1 MNDRFRDDAWCKQFW
16 EILISAN
23 VLSVFYRLEGNG
35 RQLADDYRFNAL
47 KRKGVDL
54 IKYLYTTV
62 WDMEYIVE
70 SDAHV
75 KS

>member
-1 MNDRFRDDAWCKQFW
+1 M
-16 EILISAN
+16 
-23 VLSVFYRLEGNG
+23 
-35 RQLADDYRFNAL
+35 ADDYRFNAL
-47 KRKGVDL
+47 NRKDVDL
-54 IKYLYTTV
+54 IKYIYTTV